1 MKRCVPSQ
9 RNVPMKKYTD
19 KKSEI
24 KISVKEKRQGQK
36 MCRRRDA
43 WTQKYVNENRRYENM
58 HR

>member
-19 KKSEI
+19 KKSET

-36 MCRRRDA
+36 KCVEKRCMDA
-43 WTQKYVNENRRYENM
+43 KICERKPAIRKYA
-58 HR
+58 